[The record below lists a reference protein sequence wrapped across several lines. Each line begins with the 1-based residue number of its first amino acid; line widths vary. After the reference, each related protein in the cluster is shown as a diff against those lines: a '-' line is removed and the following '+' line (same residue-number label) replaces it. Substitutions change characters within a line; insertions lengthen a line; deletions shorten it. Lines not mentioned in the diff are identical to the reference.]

1 MQQVTASI
9 DIDAPASLVWAIL
22 TDFASYKRWNPF
34 IRAVLGRP
42 SNGNALRVTLQRQGR
57 DAVSASS
64 TLTYLREPR
73 ELRWRRRHL
82 APGLYSSEHRFR
94 IEALSA
100 GGVRFHQTVQIEGFF
115 AALVGRGDQR
125 ATQEGFH
132 AMNHALKQRAE
143 RMQARSAEPAGE
155 TTYSYG
161 TTVPPM
167 PVN

>member
-1 MQQVTASI
+1 MQQVNSSI

-34 IRAVLGRP
+34 IRAILGRP
-42 SNGNALRVTLQRQGR
+42 SNGNALRVTLQCRGR
-57 DAVSASS
+57 AAVSASS

-82 APGLYSSEHRFR
+82 APGLYTSEHRFR
-94 IEALSA
+94 IESLSA
-100 GGVRFHQTVQIEGFF
+100 GGVRFHQTVQIQGLF
-115 AALVGRGDQR
+115 AALVGRGGQR
-125 ATQEGFH
+125 ATAEGFH
-132 AMNHALKQRAE
+132 AMNHALKERAE
-143 RMQARSAEPAGE
+143 RMQARSSEPAGE

-161 TTVPPM
+161 ATVPPM